1 MEEVIEKYT
10 NKDGYLDIAKMFL
23 EITEAQKDQLLHA
36 ALSIM
41 CDKLDKI
48 KDEEVRISIG
58 MIAYELTS
66 YLMAKKA
73 E

>member
-10 NKDGYLDIAKMFL
+10 NKDGYLEIAKMFL

-48 KDEEVRISIG
+48 KDAEVRIS
-58 MIAYELTS
+58 MALLCYEMTT